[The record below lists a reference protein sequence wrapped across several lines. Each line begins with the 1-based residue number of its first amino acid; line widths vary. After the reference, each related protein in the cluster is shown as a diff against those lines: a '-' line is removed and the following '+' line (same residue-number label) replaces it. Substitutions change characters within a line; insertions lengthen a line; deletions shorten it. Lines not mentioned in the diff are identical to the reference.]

1 MLVNDQQP
9 AAHWLLVVEAD
20 GMRQLVLGLG
30 NDILGDDAVGLRVA
44 RQVAGRLAGRA
55 DVTVAE
61 DERGGLALIEQLAGF
76 DRVLLID
83 AIQTGAP
90 AGTLHDLRV
99 DSVPT
104 QRTAT
109 AHGINLRMAL
119 ELGRRSGV
127 ALPADEAIAILGIEA
142 GDVLTFAE
150 GLSPDVE
157 QAIPLAMET
166 VWAWL
171 KKEDG

>member
-1 MLVNDQQP
+1 
-9 AAHWLLVVEAD
+9 
-20 GMRQLVLGLG
+20 MRSLILGLG
-30 NDILGDDAVGLRVA
+30 NAILGDDAVGLRVA
-44 RQVAGRLAGRA
+44 REVAQQLAPDGG
-55 DVTVAE
+55 VTVAE
-61 DERGGLALIEQLAGF
+61 EERGGLALLEQLAGF

-90 AGTLHDLRV
+90 VGTLHHLGV

-119 ELGRRSGV
+119 EMGRRSGLS
-127 ALPADEAIAILGIEA
+127 LPTNKAIAILGIEA

-150 GLSPDVE
+150 TLSPELE
-157 QAIPLAMET
+157 QAIPPAVEA
-166 VWAWL
+166 VREWL
-171 KKEDG
+171 RHEEDA